1 MKIKSIKRTVLQEEK
16 QFYDVIE
23 AQPHNNFL
31 IKTNSDRYI
40 VSHNCSFED
49 EINFASMTTDVEKI
63 KAKQKHLISQVD
75 ARMQSRFMKGTKLPT
90 LNIIASSKTSDQSFL
105 DGYINTKKKNESKTT
120 LIIDEP
126 QWVVRNDK
134 DSPIKF
140 YVAVGNK
147 FLASEVLPR
156 DASDLLI
163 ESYRAKGYKMMQVPI
178 GYWEAFNDNVEL
190 ALTDIAGISTTSAL
204 KYISGVRLN
213 EIKIDTYKN
222 PFQKDVIE
230 VGTGDDL
237 QYSQFFDLNSVPNTL
252 KSKPLYIHL
261 DMSKSGDKTG
271 IAGVWIMGK
280 RFGSSN
286 DSSSKET
293 YYRAAFSVSVKA
305 PKGREISFEKNRTF
319 VRWLKSQGFNIKGV
333 SFDTYQS
340 AQLSQQLEADG
351 FNVKVISVDR
361 LDNIPGTN
369 TKVCLPYA
377 YFKSTI
383 YEGRLELYRK
393 CDLLTDEIVGLEKE
407 PDGHIN
413 HPEGGTQ
420 GSKDAADA
428 LCIDGNTKIFL
439 TSGNHKTIKELYE
452 DGYDNEYILAYDVDS
467 QSVVVEPI
475 KNIVYNGK
483 KDTIKLTF
491 DNGEELVCTPDH
503 KLLTRDG
510 SYVEASDSL
519 NVSLMPFN
527 YDKKIMYKNREYV
540 YLYIPKNNYT
550 NDGIYLHK
558 LVAEQYHKDEYIE
571 KTSNLQENEWIVIHH
586 KDVDRF
592 NNNPDNLIYVTNIE
606 HSKIHTELNS
616 TPLKRKQLSDFN
628 KKLVASGEHPFCKL
642 TPEQRRL
649 TGTNS
654 LTKWNKSDAH
664 RKKTSEKNMELL
676 SKGIHNFQLYKGS
689 AFTKEANAKREKT
702 CNERYGGIGFCSDLI
717 QKKCRESCLK
727 NNGYDNPWHS
737 KEKQHESQI
746 TKLKNAFN
754 MICNKYNIDGE
765 YMSYIDFKIYCYI
778 EHLAVSSKEDDIKEA
793 SLPIISDDFKKDNK
807 YFNNNIRI
815 VGTFI
820 NRFIKDTGK
829 NQFTLLDL
837 IKYRDENIATDDKFK
852 NQFNKPSIRN
862 LDVNLILKMGFNLYN
877 HRVVS
882 IEYVGERDV
891 YDLQLCGIHNF
902 ALTCG
907 IFVHNCGSLYF
918 ASQNV
923 EQYAYDYGEDL
934 DTVLNY
940 NQITTNQ
947 HTIRRQVNIEF
958 EKELQNMLVPKS
970 IQNAINEDNKNNN
983 NSTSSRPIVSGGM
996 LIW

>member
-1 MKIKSIKRTVLQEEK
+1 MKIKSIKRIVLQEEK

-23 AQPHNNFL
+23 AQPYNNFL
-31 IKTNSDRYI
+31 IKTTSGNYV

-105 DGYINTKKKNESKTT
+105 DSYINTKKKNESKTT

-222 PFQKDVIE
+222 PFQKDIIE

-237 QYSQFFDLNSVPNTL
+237 QYSQFFDLNSVPTTL

-286 DSSSKET
+286 DNSSKET
-293 YYRAAFSVSVKA
+293 YYRVAFSVSVKA
-305 PKGREISFEKNRTF
+305 PKGREISFEKNRAF

-351 FNVKVISVDR
+351 FTVKVISVDR

-420 GSKDAADA
+420 GSKDQVDA
-428 LCIDGNTKIFL
+428 LC
-439 TSGNHKTIKELYE
+439 
-452 DGYDNEYILAYDVDS
+452 
-467 QSVVVEPI
+467 
-475 KNIVYNGK
+475 
-483 KDTIKLTF
+483 
-491 DNGEELVCTPDH
+491 
-503 KLLTRDG
+503 G
-510 SYVEASDSL
+510 S
-519 NVSLMPFN
+519 
-527 YDKKIMYKNREYV
+527 
-540 YLYIPKNNYT
+540 T
-550 NDGIYLHK
+550 
-558 LVAEQYHKDEYIE
+558 
-571 KTSNLQENEWIVIHH
+571 
-586 KDVDRF
+586 
-592 NNNPDNLIYVTNIE
+592 
-606 HSKIHTELNS
+606 
-616 TPLKRKQLSDFN
+616 
-628 KKLVASGEHPFCKL
+628 
-642 TPEQRRL
+642 
-649 TGTNS
+649 
-654 LTKWNKSDAH
+654 
-664 RKKTSEKNMELL
+664 
-676 SKGIHNFQLYKGS
+676 
-689 AFTKEANAKREKT
+689 
-702 CNERYGGIGFCSDLI
+702 
-717 QKKCRESCLK
+717 
-727 NNGYDNPWHS
+727 
-737 KEKQHESQI
+737 
-746 TKLKNAFN
+746 
-754 MICNKYNIDGE
+754 
-765 YMSYIDFKIYCYI
+765 
-778 EHLAVSSKEDDIKEA
+778 
-793 SLPIISDDFKKDNK
+793 
-807 YFNNNIRI
+807 
-815 VGTFI
+815 
-820 NRFIKDTGK
+820 
-829 NQFTLLDL
+829 
-837 IKYRDENIATDDKFK
+837 
-852 NQFNKPSIRN
+852 
-862 LDVNLILKMGFNLYN
+862 
-877 HRVVS
+877 
-882 IEYVGERDV
+882 
-891 YDLQLCGIHNF
+891 
-902 ALTCG
+902 
-907 IFVHNCGSLYF
+907 YF

-923 EQYAYDYGEDL
+923 EQYSYDYGEDL

-947 HTIRRQVNIEF
+947 HTIRKQVNIEF

>member
-1 MKIKSIKRTVLQEEK
+1 MILLLKKQRILWQRIPAVQRQKQRLAAHSCSAEAKAAAQAWLDAAGTDKEPEET
-16 QFYDVIE
+16 
-23 AQPHNNFL
+23 A
-31 IKTNSDRYI
+31 RYI
-40 VSHNCSFED
+40 EELEADIMPVDNLIAFAESEMGAKVFGGEEAAKGVAWDKMQQLLQMSPWFMAHGKVSGRTNIKWEPDKRIELVIGSNNNTIIGRALFANFTD
-49 EINFASMTTDVEKI
+49 EINFAAMTTDVDKI

-105 DGYINTKKKNESKTT
+105 DSYISTKKKNESKTT
-120 LIIDEP
+120 LIIDEA
-126 QWVVRNDK
+126 QWVIRNDK
-134 DSPIKF
+134 GTADDDGAF

-147 FLASEVLPR
+147 FLASEVLTQNTPESIV
-156 DASDLLI
+156 D
-163 ESYRAKGYKMMQVPI
+163 SYRAKGYQMLKVPP
-178 GYWEAFNDNVEL
+178 GYYEAFLDNVEL

-305 PKGREISFEKNRTF
+305 PKGREISFEKNRAF

-351 FNVKVISVDR
+351 FTVKVISVDR

-420 GSKDAADA
+420 GSKDQVDA
-428 LCIDGNTKIFL
+428 LCG
-439 TSGNHKTIKELYE
+439 
-452 DGYDNEYILAYDVDS
+452 
-467 QSVVVEPI
+467 
-475 KNIVYNGK
+475 
-483 KDTIKLTF
+483 
-491 DNGEELVCTPDH
+491 
-503 KLLTRDG
+503 
-510 SYVEASDSL
+510 
-519 NVSLMPFN
+519 
-527 YDKKIMYKNREYV
+527 
-540 YLYIPKNNYT
+540 
-550 NDGIYLHK
+550 
-558 LVAEQYHKDEYIE
+558 
-571 KTSNLQENEWIVIHH
+571 
-586 KDVDRF
+586 
-592 NNNPDNLIYVTNIE
+592 
-606 HSKIHTELNS
+606 
-616 TPLKRKQLSDFN
+616 
-628 KKLVASGEHPFCKL
+628 
-642 TPEQRRL
+642 
-649 TGTNS
+649 
-654 LTKWNKSDAH
+654 
-664 RKKTSEKNMELL
+664 
-676 SKGIHNFQLYKGS
+676 
-689 AFTKEANAKREKT
+689 
-702 CNERYGGIGFCSDLI
+702 
-717 QKKCRESCLK
+717 
-727 NNGYDNPWHS
+727 
-737 KEKQHESQI
+737 
-746 TKLKNAFN
+746 
-754 MICNKYNIDGE
+754 
-765 YMSYIDFKIYCYI
+765 
-778 EHLAVSSKEDDIKEA
+778 
-793 SLPIISDDFKKDNK
+793 
-807 YFNNNIRI
+807 
-815 VGTFI
+815 
-820 NRFIKDTGK
+820 
-829 NQFTLLDL
+829 
-837 IKYRDENIATDDKFK
+837 AT
-852 NQFNKPSIRN
+852 
-862 LDVNLILKMGFNLYN
+862 
-877 HRVVS
+877 
-882 IEYVGERDV
+882 
-891 YDLQLCGIHNF
+891 
-902 ALTCG
+902 
-907 IFVHNCGSLYF
+907 YF

-923 EQYAYDYGEDL
+923 EQYSYDYGEDL

-947 HTIRRQVNIEF
+947 NTIKKQVNIEF

-970 IQNAINEDNKNNN
+970 IQNAINEDRKNNDS
-983 NSTSSRPIVSGGM
+983 STSSRPIVSGGM